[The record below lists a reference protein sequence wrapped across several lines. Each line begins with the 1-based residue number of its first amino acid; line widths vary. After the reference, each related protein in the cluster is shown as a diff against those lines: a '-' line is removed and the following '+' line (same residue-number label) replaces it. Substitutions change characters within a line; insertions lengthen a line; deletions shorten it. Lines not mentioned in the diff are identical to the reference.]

1 MSPFW
6 RNFNHCLHWKLS
18 FWQLP
23 VQPVMKISSK
33 WRHFRFSVLAQRWI
47 HTCQVTNLCSK
58 IKWPLYYQ
66 TMENSLRNKCV
77 LYSCLYISQSDITLR
92 CLFHQRG
99 CDTHGYMLFSIVE
112 LAKDTPHLALVV
124 KLKYTTLSHHG
135 RVMSILNVT
144 KTSSVFSVSYTYMYY
159 AYMALRLYTYMHHV
173 CIGETEPRDIESAL
187 YGCFTPTNIVQPLY
201 STIIFLQNRVW
212 SLSSQKTP
220 HTLFLRARYGVP
232 FTSVLSD
239 LYPTLSIV
247 ISYVASCY
255 DTPWFQEVRTYILK
269 HPYNTARYNSVNT
282 TRLRQV

>member
-47 HTCQVTNLCSK
+47 HPCQVTNLCSK
-58 IKWPLYYQ
+58 TKWPLYYQ

-112 LAKDTPHLALVV
+112 LAKDTPHLARMV

-144 KTSSVFSVSYTYMYY
+144 KTSSVFSVCIHICIMHIWHYACTHTCIMYV
-159 AYMALRLYTYMHHV
+159 LV
-173 CIGETEPRDIESAL
+173 K
-187 YGCFTPTNIVQPLY
+187 
-201 STIIFLQNRVW
+201 QNREISRVHYMVALHQQILSNLFIARLFFSKIEFGVW
-212 SLSSQKTP
+212 AHKRHPIPCSYGQGMGCPLWVYCLICILHLALSS
-220 HTLFLRARYGVP
+220 
-232 FTSVLSD
+232 
-239 LYPTLSIV
+239 
-247 ISYVASCY
+247 CN
-255 DTPWFQEVRTYILK
+255 DTPWFQEFRTYTLK
-269 HPYNTARYNSVNT
+269 HPYNTVRYNT
-282 TRLRQV
+282 YIYI